1 METQMNADKK
11 LSKGFSLIEALVVV
25 GVTVVL
31 ATILFTYTRSSEGQV
46 VFFKEQSLLVSSI
59 LRTKAFA
66 IETFQPELQPPG
78 SGFPLPAERVC
89 AWGVSFDKN
98 AGTFTIFQDTK
109 SGAGA
114 SCPGNL
120 QYTPTEEF
128 ETFTLD
134 SRVKIQCIGTTSSAG
149 GACVPKPNLDVI
161 FTPPDPTVDFT
172 PSLPADV
179 EAVVVLE
186 LANGTRTTTI
196 RVGKGGQVTMQ

>member
-1 METQMNADKK
+1 M
-11 LSKGFSLIEALVVV
+11 
-25 GVTVVL
+25 
-31 ATILFTYTRSSEGQV
+31 
-46 VFFKEQSLLVSSI
+46 
-59 LRTKAFA
+59 
-66 IETFQPELQPPG
+66 
-78 SGFPLPAERVC
+78 C

-172 PSLPADV
+172 PYLKTVGAIVTNEGGITSHAAIMSREFQIPCIVGTHEATKIFKDGDLV
-179 EAVVVLE
+179 EVD
-186 LANGTRTTTI
+186 ANTGIVRLLTN
-196 RVGKGGQVTMQ
+196 